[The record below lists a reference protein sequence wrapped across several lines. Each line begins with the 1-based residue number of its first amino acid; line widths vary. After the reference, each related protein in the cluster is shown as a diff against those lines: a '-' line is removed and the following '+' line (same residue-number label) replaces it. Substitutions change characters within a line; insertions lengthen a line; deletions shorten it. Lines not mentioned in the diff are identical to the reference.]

1 LGIGGFI
8 FSFLRYSN
16 YKETVQLQND
26 NIKALQ
32 DNAVI
37 LQRELEKHKKSQ
49 TDNLKAIARL
59 EGQVDLY
66 KELPLREL
74 AEGIKSV
81 SVSNDKI
88 LKVLEHSQLIA
99 AEDRDI
105 LTKQSTHTEII
116 TKPSKE

>member
-1 LGIGGFI
+1 MTHDFFLGISYSIGIVGSFGAV
-8 FSFLRYSN
+8 FSFLRFSN

-32 DNAVI
+32 DNAAI
-37 LQRELEKHKKSQ
+37 LEKELEKHKKSQ

-74 AEGIKSV
+74 ADGIKEV
-81 SVSNDKI
+81 ADSNKEI
-88 LKVLEHSQLIA
+88 L
-99 AEDRDI
+99 
-105 LTKQSTHTEII
+105 
-116 TKPSKE
+116 